1 MTVSIKTFLSLK
13 LNLISL
19 YKLKGSSAVEAS
31 VFNDSVNLRQW
42 CTKTEKNN
50 KGGKIL
56 LIQSSHATDPQVFST
71 YFKKIIAIKEVFF

>member
-1 MTVSIKTFLSLK
+1 MSPCL
-13 LNLISL
+13 
-19 YKLKGSSAVEAS
+19 AVTANS
-31 VFNDSVNLRQW
+31 YLRQM
-42 CTKTEKNN
+42 THKKPKKKN

>member
-31 VFNDSVNLRQW
+31 TGKNSRKPSMVKKMVICKFPRGITIN
-42 CTKTEKNN
+42 EKA
-50 KGGKIL
+50 GHLPLMFL
-56 LIQSSHATDPQVFST
+56 LIIYINVRGTNH
-71 YFKKIIAIKEVFF
+71 